1 MLTKNVCPR
10 LCPTSIKGNKI
21 ECEFYAQALNLQCSF
36 FFLFTHTYIFSSNKN
51 SDRWFRIQ
59 STKFK
64 FLHFVHFIHIKQD
77 FFIETC
83 IKIVKAHAKNNHKV
97 NIYTANIIYTV
108 ETGTPVKKC
117 TSYKHLPYTLQ
128 CT

>member
-36 FFLFTHTYIFSSNKN
+36 FFLFAHTYIFSSNKN

-83 IKIVKAHAKNNHKV
+83 IKIVKAHAKKSQKV
-97 NIYTANIIYTV
+97 NIYTANIYGGNWDTL
-108 ETGTPVKKC
+108 KKV
-117 TSYKHLPYTLQ
+117 YKLQ
-128 CT
+128 VFVLHIIM